1 VSSVITKTDAVVLKA
16 MKYRD
21 SSKIVTFYTRRFGKL
36 KGIAKGAR
44 QLRSKFGSSLDP
56 LSQVSLVLYKK
67 EQRDLHLISQC
78 DLRGSPKQTR
88 SDLEKMAV
96 GLAVLELVD
105 QVAHEEEGHE
115 ALYLLL
121 SETLDRIEDA
131 ERNVLNLYFSF
142 VLRSSALL
150 GFSPDVASC
159 SACNRSLDELE
170 GERSV
175 FFRLSSGG
183 ILCPSCAEGS
193 RTRDGTRD
201 LRVHERGTR
210 NIPAVREEGR
220 VRVEIGTM
228 KVLSFL
234 LKSPLAKVTSL
245 ALGPEKGNEIDGT
258 LRLYLRQHFENIKP
272 VKALDLLRKF
282 NSAGS

>member
-1 VSSVITKTDAVVLKA
+1 MTSIITKTDAVVLKS

-21 SSKIVTFYTRRFGKL
+21 TSKIVTFYTRRFGKL

-44 QLRSKFGSSLDP
+44 QLRSKFGSSLDA

-88 SDLEKMAV
+88 SDLEKLAV

-115 ALYLLL
+115 ALYTLL

-131 ERNVLNLYFSF
+131 EQNVLNLYFSF
-142 VLRSSALL
+142 ALRSSALL

-159 SACNRSLDELE
+159 SECERSIDQLE
-170 GERSV
+170 GEPSV
-175 FFRLSSGG
+175 FFTLSTGR
-183 ILCPSCAEGS
+183 ILCSSCAEADRKREGNH
-193 RTRDGTRD
+193 DV
-201 LRVHERGTR
+201 RVHDRGAR
-210 NIPAVREEGR
+210 NISATREEGS
-220 VRVEIGTM
+220 VRISIDTV

-234 LKSPLAKVTSL
+234 LKSPLVNVTSL
-245 ALGPEKGNEIDGT
+245 ALGSATGNEINGT
-258 LRLYLRQHFENIKP
+258 LRLYLRQHFENMKP

-282 NSAGS
+282 NIAGS

>member
-175 FFRLSSGG
+175 FFRLSNGG

-193 RTRDGTRD
+193 RTRDGNRD
-201 LRVHERGTR
+201 LRFHKRGTR

-234 LKSPLAKVTSL
+234 LKSPLANVTML